1 MKKIL
6 YIFILPLTFLL
17 VSCEP
22 DDDCYQGEFSI
33 HHPIVS
39 TGIEL
44 TENLELVSG
53 QQNLQEFVNSSFWT
67 LTNGTEV
74 SSNGY
79 YLNYPDGIV
88 TTSTNTTNYVPGD
101 EGWFDGLT
109 INFKLGDNIIEDG
122 CINCFP
128 PCTAVVAIDL
138 RTFHSFEGELER
150 IYNYDGIYDTVTENY
165 VNVDAQTNYRNTQ
178 PTFLI
183 TGDGYTREVQFL
195 EGWAL
200 TPLKLRSTSMDT
212 FTNYW
217 DPLNDTVYWS
227 SYINTKTYTRPA
239 KDESL

>member
-22 DDDCYQGEFSI
+22 DDDCNPGLFSI
-33 HHPIVS
+33 HHPTVS
-39 TGIEL
+39 RGTEL

-101 EGWFDGLT
+101 EGWYDGLT

-128 PCTAVVAIDL
+128 PCTAVVAVDL
-138 RTFHSFEGELER
+138 RTFHSFEGELE
-150 IYNYDGIYDTVTENY
+150 TWS
-165 VNVDAQTNYRNTQ
+165 
-178 PTFLI
+178 
-183 TGDGYTREVQFL
+183 GDRG
-195 EGWAL
+195 
-200 TPLKLRSTSMDT
+200 
-212 FTNYW
+212 
-217 DPLNDTVYWS
+217 
-227 SYINTKTYTRPA
+227 
-239 KDESL
+239 